1 MSGSYTMSQENPVL
15 EIVSQILKEQ
25 ELKYST
31 PIITSDEVE
40 RDYKLTKRELVP
52 LIKAHKIPVI
62 RVNKRVLRFHRAD
75 IEQFLSAQ
83 TIAAVNNL

>member
-1 MSGSYTMSQENPVL
+1 MSQENPVF

-31 PIITSDEVE
+31 PIITSDEIE
-40 RDYKLTKRELVP
+40 KYYKISKRELVP

-62 RVNKRVLRFHRAD
+62 RINKRVLRFRRAD
-75 IEQFLSAQ
+75 IEQFIAAQ
-83 TIAAVNNL
+83 TIGAVN

>member
-1 MSGSYTMSQENPVL
+1 MLDTKRPVEQL
-15 EIVSQILKEQ
+15 LAEILKEQ
-25 ELKYST
+25 EIKLSS
-31 PIITSDEVE
+31 PIVTSDEVE

-62 RVNKRVLRFHRAD
+62 RVNKRVLRFYRAD

>member
-1 MSGSYTMSQENPVL
+1 MSESKTMSQENPVF

-31 PIITSDEVE
+31 PIITSDEIE
-40 RDYKLTKRELVP
+40 KDYIISKRELVP

-62 RVNKRVLRFHRAD
+62 RINKRVLRFRRAD
-75 IEQFLSAQ
+75 IEQFIAAQ
-83 TIAAVNNL
+83 TIGAVN

>member
-1 MSGSYTMSQENPVL
+1 MSQENPVF

-31 PIITSDEVE
+31 PIITSDEIE
-40 RDYKLTKRELVP
+40 KDYKISKRELVP

-62 RVNKRVLRFHRAD
+62 RTNKRVLRFRRAD
-75 IEQFLSAQ
+75 IEQFIAAQ
-83 TIAAVNNL
+83 TIGAVN

>member
-1 MSGSYTMSQENPVL
+1 MLDTKRPVEQL
-15 EIVSQILKEQ
+15 LAEILKEQ
-25 ELKYST
+25 EIKLSS
-31 PIITSDEVE
+31 PIVTSDEVE

-62 RVNKRVLRFHRAD
+62 RINKRVLRFHRAD
-75 IEQFLSAQ
+75 IEQYLSAQ

>member
-1 MSGSYTMSQENPVL
+1 VEQLLAE
-15 EIVSQILKEQ
+15 ILKEQ
-25 ELKYST
+25 EIKLSS
-31 PIITSDEVE
+31 PIVTSDEVE

-62 RVNKRVLRFHRAD
+62 RINKRVLRFHRAD
-75 IEQFLSAQ
+75 IEQYLSAQ

>member
-1 MSGSYTMSQENPVL
+1 MQNTDKPIDQL
-15 EIVSQILKEQ
+15 LAAIFKEQ

-31 PIITSDEVE
+31 PIITSNEIE
-40 RDYKLTKRELVP
+40 QDYKISKRELVP

-62 RVNKRVLRFHRAD
+62 RINKRVLRFHRAD
-75 IEQFLSAQ
+75 IEQYLSAQ

>member
-1 MSGSYTMSQENPVL
+1 MLDIKRPVEQL
-15 EIVSQILKEQ
+15 LAEILKEQ
-25 ELKYST
+25 EIKLSS
-31 PIITSDEVE
+31 PIVTSDEVE

-62 RVNKRVLRFHRAD
+62 RINKRVLRFHRAD
-75 IEQFLSAQ
+75 IEQYLSAQ

>member
-1 MSGSYTMSQENPVL
+1 MQNTDTPIEQLLAE
-15 EIVSQILKEQ
+15 ILKEQ
-25 ELKYST
+25 ELKLSS
-31 PIITSDEVE
+31 PIVTSDEVE

-62 RVNKRVLRFHRAD
+62 RINKRVLRFHRAD
-75 IEQFLSAQ
+75 IEQYLSAQ

>member
-1 MSGSYTMSQENPVL
+1 MRNTDTPIEQLLAE
-15 EIVSQILKEQ
+15 ILKEQ

-31 PIITSDEVE
+31 PIITSDEIE
-40 RDYKLTKRELVP
+40 QDYKISKRELVP
-52 LIKAHKIPVI
+52 LVKAHKIPVI

>member
-1 MSGSYTMSQENPVL
+1 MLETERPVEQL
-15 EIVSQILKEQ
+15 LAEILREQ
-25 ELKYST
+25 EIKLSS
-31 PIITSDEVE
+31 PIVTSDEVE

-62 RVNKRVLRFHRAD
+62 RINKRVLRFHRAD
-75 IEQFLSAQ
+75 IEQYLSAQ